1 MAHPHSP
8 TSAGDHAVDSTAK
21 NQADHHAA
29 NTRAAHRV
37 TLIGAGID
45 FVVGM
50 FKLVAGLM
58 VGSAALV
65 ADGIHSFSDIL
76 TDIFVIGATHFGRQ
90 APDSGHP
97 YGHGRIETLA
107 TLWLGSILIFVA
119 GAIAWASLER
129 LFSGTPVLAPGP
141 WAIGIAVVAL
151 LAKEWIYRYTM
162 KIAKQVGSKLL
173 EANAWHS
180 RSDALSTVVVLVG
193 LLGAQLGAGWLDGA
207 AAVVVAIMVGKI
219 GGSLLWEASQ
229 ELIDTALPASDQQRM
244 RETAEQVPG
253 VRGVH
258 DLRTRTVGGQI
269 LLDLHLVV
277 HPRVTVSEAH
287 EVGNEVCR
295 QLHHLFPDL
304 SDVTFHI
311 DPEDDQHAPPQSPLH
326 ALPLREEVETELAK
340 AWSGLAAWESCLTL
354 DLHYLDQRI
363 DVSLYVQQLQPEV
376 NLDEAADSLRKHAAG
391 LPWIGRLRI
400 WQGPGKA

>member
-1 MAHPHSP
+1 MGHSHSP
-8 TSAGDHAVDSTAK
+8 SAT
-21 NQADHHAA
+21 ADHHAA
-29 NTRAAHRV
+29 HTREAHRV

-45 FVVGM
+45 FVVGV
-50 FKLVAGLM
+50 FKLVAGLL

-76 TDIFVIGATHFGRQ
+76 TDVFVIGATHFGRQ
-90 APDSGHP
+90 APDRGHP

-119 GAIAWASLER
+119 GAIAWGSLER

-141 WAIGIAVVAL
+141 WAIGIAVLAL
-151 LAKEWIYRYTM
+151 LAKEWIFRYTL
-162 KIAKQVGSKLL
+162 KVAKKVGSKLL

-193 LLGAQLGAGWLDGA
+193 LLGAQFGAGWLDGV

-219 GGSLLWEASQ
+219 GGELLWEASQ
-229 ELIDTALPASDQQRM
+229 ELIDTALPEAEQQKM
-244 RETAEQVPG
+244 HHTARQVPG

-258 DLRTRTVGGQI
+258 DLRTRTVGGHV

-277 HPRVTVSEAH
+277 RPRVTVSEAH

-295 QLHHLFPDL
+295 RLYQAFPKL

-311 DPEDDQHAPPQSPLH
+311 DPEDDQDAPPQHPLH
-326 ALPLREEVETELAK
+326 VLPLREEVEAELAT
-340 AWSGLAAWESCLTL
+340 AWAGLPAWESRLTL
-354 DLHYLDQRI
+354 DLHYLDQHI
-363 DVSLYVQQLQPEV
+363 DVSLYVQQLTPEIS
-376 NLDEAADSLRKHAAG
+376 LDEAAENLRLHAAR